1 MGFNTMKKFLIIFLL
16 FCNLITSSFSKEIRS
31 RFGFYIDV
39 PDGLKAVQNLNIDE
53 LLKYYE
59 GKDIDMNAFNDIMA
73 GVPKQSMNLEYFFP
87 RDLDPVKNSI
97 NINIQEGDVN
107 DIFIVGLKEMC
118 KLYQKEYSRLF
129 NKNIKQYECKLTSE
143 FSQKFNPVIYL
154 IHDGAENYL
163 IQYQFQ
169 VKSRIATLTI
179 GCDTN
184 QNCNTMQTMGRKMI
198 KSINY

>member
-1 MGFNTMKKFLIIFLL
+1 MKKILIILLL

-39 PDGLKAVQNLNIDE
+39 PDGLTAVQNLNIEE
-53 LLKYYE
+53 LLKDYE
-59 GKDIDMNAFNDIMA
+59 GKDIDMDAFNDIMA
-73 GVPKQSMNLEYFFP
+73 GVSKKNMNVEYFFP
-87 RDLDPVKNSI
+87 SDLDPVKNAI

-118 KLYQKEYSRLF
+118 KIYQKEYSRLF
-129 NKNIKQYECKLTSE
+129 NKNIKQYECKQTSE
-143 FSQKFNPVIYL
+143 FSPKFNPVIFL
-154 IHDGAENYL
+154 IHDGAKNYL

-169 VKSRIATLTI
+169 VKSGLATLTI

-184 QNCNTMQTMGRKMI
+184 QNCNTMQTMGRKMV

>member
-1 MGFNTMKKFLIIFLL
+1 MGVNTMKKILIILLL

-39 PDGLKAVQNLNIDE
+39 PDGLTAVQNLNIEE
-53 LLKYYE
+53 LLKDYE
-59 GKDIDMNAFNDIMA
+59 GKDIDMDAFNDIMA
-73 GVPKQSMNLEYFFP
+73 GVSKKNMNVEYFFP
-87 RDLDPVKNSI
+87 SDLDPVKNAI

-118 KLYQKEYSRLF
+118 KIYQKEYSRLF
-129 NKNIKQYECKLTSE
+129 NKNIKQYECKQTSE
-143 FSQKFNPVIYL
+143 FSPKFNPVIFL
-154 IHDGAENYL
+154 IHDGAKNYL

-169 VKSRIATLTI
+169 VKSGLATLTI

-184 QNCNTMQTMGRKMI
+184 QNCNTMQTMGRKMV